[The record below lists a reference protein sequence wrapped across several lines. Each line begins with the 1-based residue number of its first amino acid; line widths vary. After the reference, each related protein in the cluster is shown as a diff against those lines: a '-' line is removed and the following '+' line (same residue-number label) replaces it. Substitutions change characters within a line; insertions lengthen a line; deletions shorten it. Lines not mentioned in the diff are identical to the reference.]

1 MNAAEKLR
9 NEMVN
14 GGIIDKDMVLKTVM
28 NGIRQNG
35 YCLVWDPY
43 TGRSKIHYGDCNI
56 EIAELSELTAIK
68 EFCQSEGFRVKPAY
82 HPVSGRS
89 YGYEITL

>member
-9 NEMVN
+9 KEMVN
-14 GGIIDKDMVLKTVM
+14 GGIVDREKVLATVT
-28 NGIRQNG
+28 NGIRENG

-43 TGRSKIHYGDCNI
+43 SGRSKIHYGDCNI
-56 EIAELSELTAIK
+56 EIAELAELTAIK
-68 EFCQSEGFRVKPAY
+68 QICLEEGFKVRNAY

-89 YGYEITL
+89 YGYEISL